1 MTVDLILPLSGAPPT
16 LRPEPSPVPPSTNAA
31 ATTATEAAPPSATQT
46 PPSLQAIVAADFSI
60 TAPGSAAIDG
70 RTISLATEAA
80 AISQRDLAA
89 LMADLVQTLQ
99 NAEVPTA
106 VRTAIDQVL
115 ASRLPLDAQPTVADI
130 KAALTQS
137 GLLTSAQSGS
147 TPLPSATTP
156 AAASSLSAGGSLK
169 GALIDLQQ
177 ALGTWL
183 ESAAPSPTPLSAS
196 AAASAASPAAPLE
209 NAVTPQVTNA
219 APVPRLAGA
228 PASLVPN
235 TTQPL
240 VGSPP
245 PAGVSPS
252 AATTDATAVPSP
264 SSFNTAPAVVAS
276 PTGTSAVPVAA
287 PPAVATI
294 QQNSA
299 PVQQTANPSSVGIQ
313 AVAAELPAAI
323 ALAATPVAEAS
334 TIPAATA
341 QAGAASRVPAQPT
354 KPSIDAMSA
363 SNPVADT
370 VAADIAVLAQKMS
383 SAASAIVDL
392 KQAVTVFEQ
401 LFKAWFDNSQ
411 GESSPAESPSSVVD
425 GITRLDSPSAMP
437 RVASP
442 ATSPSPSDR
451 GGPASAP
458 PSMPAVMSPSG
469 EPVAAINR
477 LMRET
482 NAALTH
488 QNLLGIASLPA
499 EPPGAARTDGQVSQW
514 MFEIPFATPQG
525 CAVAQFKISR
535 EGTKGKKSKQ
545 APVWRAHFSLD
556 VEPMGPVHAQIA
568 LSGERTWISLWA
580 EREESATR
588 LRDHEALLTKS
599 LIDSELIA
607 EIAIHA
613 GVPRQTAPV
622 AGRFLDHQS

>member
-16 LRPEPSPVPPSTNAA
+16 LRPEPAPVPPSTNAA

-99 NAEVPTA
+99 NATLPA
-106 VRTAIDQVL
+106 SVRTAIDQVL

-137 GLLTSAQSGS
+137 GLLTSAQPGA

-169 GALIDLQQ
+169 GALVDLQQ
-177 ALGTWL
+177 TLGTWI
-183 ESAAPSPTPLSAS
+183 ESAPPSPTPLSAP

-219 APVPRLAGA
+219 IPVPRLAGV
-228 PASLVPN
+228 PESLVPN
-235 TTQPL
+235 AAQPPA
-240 VGSPP
+240 GSPP
-245 PAGVSPS
+245 PAGASSS
-252 AATTDATAVPSP
+252 ATINATAVLSP
-264 SSFNTAPAVVAS
+264 PTPNAASVAVAL
-276 PTGTSAVPVAA
+276 PIGTSVIPVVVPPIA
-287 PPAVATI
+287 ATI

-299 PVQQTANPSSVGIQ
+299 LAQQTASPSSAGIQ

-323 ALAATPVAEAS
+323 ALATTPVAEAS
-334 TIPAATA
+334 TITAATA

-370 VAADIAVLAQKMS
+370 VAADIAVLAQQLS
-383 SAASAIVDL
+383 SVAPAIVDL

-401 LFKAWFDNSQ
+401 LFKTWFDTTQ
-411 GESSPAESPSSVVD
+411 AQSSPADSPSMAAD
-425 GITRLDSPSAMP
+425 GITRSDSPAAMP
-437 RVASP
+437 RAASP
-442 ATSPSPSDR
+442 AASPPPSDR
-451 GGPASAP
+451 GGATAGQ
-458 PSMPAVMSPSG
+458 PSIPVPMPPSG

-482 NAALTH
+482 NAALAH

-499 EPPGAARTDGQVSQW
+499 DQAGAARADGQVSQW
-514 MFEIPFATPQG
+514 
-525 CAVAQFKISR
+525 KISR

-599 LIDSELIA
+599 LIDSDLIA